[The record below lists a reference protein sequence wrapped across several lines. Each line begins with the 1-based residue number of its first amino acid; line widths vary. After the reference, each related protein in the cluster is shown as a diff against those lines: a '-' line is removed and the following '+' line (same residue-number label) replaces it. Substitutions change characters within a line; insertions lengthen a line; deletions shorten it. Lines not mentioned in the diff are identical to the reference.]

1 MLETYITNLK
11 KSYMK
16 PFVIFLMIYII
27 SLNGLALMGTQAW
40 AKVPIIIY
48 IVLAI
53 WFVSCLV
60 IIKQDSFNNIKVDEP
75 SALRYLVVNV
85 FVGYIQVVALSA
97 GYVIWSAH
105 THWNV
110 LSHWLEMQ
118 VAIFMSLLGLIIFSL
133 NEFHIAV
140 KSAKRWLNM
149 IAILLKLGSF
159 GILIY
164 LNFTLPRAG
173 DENLFIWTLV
183 ILIICIDALLVRS
196 FFNYALY
203 VRTLSG
209 ELKAPDIEASNE
221 DELEKGEA

>member
-16 PFVIFLMIYII
+16 PFIILLMIITI
-27 SLNGLALMGTQAW
+27 FCNTLALIVTKAW
-40 AKVPIIIY
+40 AEVPIIIY

-60 IIKQDSFNNIKVDEP
+60 IMKQDSFNNIKVDEL
-75 SALRYLVVNV
+75 SALRYLIVNV

-97 GYVIWSAH
+97 GYVIGNAYLYWD
-105 THWNV
+105 V
-110 LSHWLEMQ
+110 LSYWLEMQ

-164 LNFTLPRAG
+164 LNFTAPRAG
-173 DENLFIWTLV
+173 DENLFIWGLV
-183 ILIICIDALLVRS
+183 IVIICIDALLLRS
-196 FFNYALY
+196 FLNYALF
-203 VRTLSG
+203 T
-209 ELKAPDIEASNE
+209 
-221 DELEKGEA
+221 DELRNGPTKFENKDSAKEPLE

>member
-11 KSYMK
+11 KSYLK
-16 PFVIFLMIYII
+16 PFVIFLMIFII
-27 SLNGLALMGTQAW
+27 FLNGLGLIATQAW
-40 AKVPIIIY
+40 AEVPIIIY

-60 IIKQDSFNNIKVDEP
+60 IMKQDSFNNIKVDKS

-85 FVGYIQVVALSA
+85 FVGYIQLVAISA
-97 GYVIWSAH
+97 GYVIGNAYM
-105 THWNV
+105 HWNV
-110 LSHWLEMQ
+110 ISYWLEMQ
-118 VAIFMSLLGLIIFSL
+118 VAIFMSLLGLVIFSL

-149 IAILLKLGSF
+149 IAVLLKLGSF
-159 GILIY
+159 GVLIY
-164 LNFTLPRAG
+164 LNFTAPRAG
-173 DENLFIWTLV
+173 DENMFIWLSALFI
-183 ILIICIDALLVRS
+183 IGIDGLLVRS

-209 ELKAPDIEASNE
+209 ELKVPDIEASNE
-221 DELEKGEA
+221 DELVE